1 MLAVWLVQ
9 QQRALT
15 SYLLSTKIEEK
26 YRSLQYS
33 LCVNEFRSTAFTTAF
48 RGMPCYGFFLFG
60 GLVMFPYF
68 EVLGRQIGS
77 YSICAL
83 VGLLLCGV
91 VACKLAM
98 RFKVA
103 YEDVILLMVVI
114 GVSLLVGGHILFGIT
129 NTNKLIALFQNASSY
144 SFKQILTYV
153 GMCFGGMVYYG
164 GFLGG
169 CVGLLIYT
177 KYNKT
182 VERKIAFDL
191 FAVCSPLFHVF
202 GRIGCFFSG
211 CCYGM
216 ESSFG
221 FVVHGN
227 TLIPE
232 INDVRR
238 LPVPLIEAACNLVI
252 FLLLLRLFL
261 KGKESGRMIF
271 YYMLIYPVV
280 RFVLEFFRG
289 DAIRGFLFGLSTSQ
303 WISIGLFVVAVWKLF
318 LSKPNSKKTAVC
330 AGVLLALT
338 LAFGGVST
346 VAYATEES
354 GQETV
359 ESLTL
364 SDDAAEEGEEPDGE
378 TVTGTEEKEP
388 PFNAKEKF
396 VIFICCFFSVALC
409 LVIALFGNP
418 KDREKDKYNRMLKQK
433 MLQEKKLREKAERE
447 ARFAAEDA
455 KYAEDLMKYEKAKR
469 EYEEAKAAKKAAK
482 EAKKK

>member
-1 MLAVWLVQ
+1 
-9 QQRALT
+9 
-15 SYLLSTKIEEK
+15 
-26 YRSLQYS
+26 
-33 LCVNEFRSTAFTTAF
+33 
-48 RGMPCYGFFLFG
+48 
-60 GLVMFPYF
+60 MFPYF

-91 VACKLAM
+91 VACKLAV

-114 GVSLLVGGHILFGIT
+114 GVSLLIGGHVLFGIT

-144 SFKQILTYV
+144 NFKQILTYL

-177 KYNKT
+177 KYNKI

-191 FAVCSPLFHVF
+191 FAVCVPLFHVF

-216 ESSFG
+216 ESRFG
-221 FVVHGN
+221 FVIYGN

-238 LPVPLIEAACNLVI
+238 LPVPLIEAVCNLVI
-252 FLLLLRLFL
+252 FFILLRLFK
-261 KGKESGRMIF
+261 KGKENGKMIF

-318 LSKPNSKKTAVC
+318 LSKSGGKKAAVC
-330 AGVLLALT
+330 AGVLLAMT
-338 LAFGGVST
+338 LAFGGVTT

-354 GQETV
+354 RQETEV
-359 ESLTL
+359 T
-364 SDDAAEEGEEPDGE
+364 
-378 TVTGTEEKEP
+378 TTGTEEKEP

-455 KYAEDLMKYEKAKR
+455 KYAEDLIKYERAKR
-469 EYEEAKAAKKAAK
+469 EYEEAKAAKKAAR
-482 EAKKK
+482 EAKKAAKN

>member
-1 MLAVWLVQ
+1 
-9 QQRALT
+9 
-15 SYLLSTKIEEK
+15 
-26 YRSLQYS
+26 
-33 LCVNEFRSTAFTTAF
+33 
-48 RGMPCYGFFLFG
+48 
-60 GLVMFPYF
+60 MFPYF

-91 VACKLAM
+91 VACKLAV

-114 GVSLLVGGHILFGIT
+114 GVSLLIGGHVLFGIT

-144 SFKQILTYV
+144 NFKQILTYL

-177 KYNKT
+177 KYNKI

-191 FAVCSPLFHVF
+191 FAVCVPLFHVF

-216 ESSFG
+216 ESRFG
-221 FVVHGN
+221 FVIHGN

-238 LPVPLIEAACNLVI
+238 LPVPLIEAVCNLVI
-252 FLLLLRLFL
+252 FFILLRLFK
-261 KGKESGRMIF
+261 KGKENGKMIF

-303 WISIGLFVVAVWKLF
+303 WISIGLFVVSVWKLF
-318 LSKPNSKKTAVC
+318 LSKSGGKKTAVC
-330 AGVLLALT
+330 AGVLLAMT
-338 LAFGGVST
+338 IAFSGAQVE
-346 VAYATEES
+346 ALATEES
-354 GQETV
+354 AQESMTVSADTEDALSGETESAKAEDASAEQKNESASEAGGQEVT
-359 ESLTL
+359 T
-364 SDDAAEEGEEPDGE
+364 
-378 TVTGTEEKEP
+378 TGTGEKEP

-396 VIFICCFFSVALC
+396 VVFVCCLFSVALC

-455 KYAEDLMKYEKAKR
+455 KYAEDLIKYERAKR

-482 EAKKK
+482 EAKKAAKN

>member
-1 MLAVWLVQ
+1 
-9 QQRALT
+9 
-15 SYLLSTKIEEK
+15 
-26 YRSLQYS
+26 
-33 LCVNEFRSTAFTTAF
+33 
-48 RGMPCYGFFLFG
+48 
-60 GLVMFPYF
+60 MFPYF

-91 VACKLAM
+91 VACKLAV

-114 GVSLLVGGHILFGIT
+114 GVSLLIGGHVLFGIT

-144 SFKQILTYV
+144 NFKQILTYL

-177 KYNKT
+177 KYNRI

-191 FAVCSPLFHVF
+191 FAVCVPLFHVF
-202 GRIGCFFSG
+202 GRIGCFLSG

-238 LPVPLIEAACNLVI
+238 LPVPLIEAVCNLVI
-252 FLLLLRLFL
+252 FFILLRLFK
-261 KGKESGRMIF
+261 KGKENGKMIF

-318 LSKPNSKKTAVC
+318 LSKSGGKKTAVC

-338 LAFGGVST
+338 IAFSGAQVE
-346 VAYATEES
+346 ALATEES
-354 GQETV
+354 AQESMTVSADTEDALSGETESAKAEDASAEQKNESASEAGGQEVT
-359 ESLTL
+359 T
-364 SDDAAEEGEEPDGE
+364 
-378 TVTGTEEKEP
+378 TGTGEKEP

-396 VIFICCFFSVALC
+396 VVFVCCLFSVALC

-418 KDREKDKYNRMLKQK
+418 KDREKDKYNRMRKQQ
-433 MLQEKKLREKAERE
+433 MLQQKKLKEKAERE
-447 ARFAAEDA
+447 AKLALEDA
-455 KYAEDLMKYEKAKR
+455 KYAEDLMKYEMAKK
-469 EYEEAKAAKKAAK
+469 EYEAAKAAKKAAK

>member
-1 MLAVWLVQ
+1 
-9 QQRALT
+9 
-15 SYLLSTKIEEK
+15 
-26 YRSLQYS
+26 
-33 LCVNEFRSTAFTTAF
+33 
-48 RGMPCYGFFLFG
+48 
-60 GLVMFPYF
+60 MFPYF

-91 VACKLAM
+91 VACKLAV

-114 GVSLLVGGHILFGIT
+114 GVSLLIGGHILFGIT

-144 SFKQILTYV
+144 NFKQILTYL

-177 KYNKT
+177 KYNKI

-191 FAVCSPLFHVF
+191 FAVCVPLFHVF

-216 ESSFG
+216 ESRFG
-221 FVVHGN
+221 FVIHGN

-238 LPVPLIEAACNLVI
+238 LPVPLIEAVCNLVI
-252 FLLLLRLFL
+252 FFILLRLFK
-261 KGKESGRMIF
+261 KGKENGKMIF

-318 LSKPNSKKTAVC
+318 LSKSGGKKTAVC
-330 AGVLLALT
+330 AGVLLAMT
-338 LAFGGVST
+338 LAFGGVTT

-354 GQETV
+354 RQETEV
-359 ESLTL
+359 T
-364 SDDAAEEGEEPDGE
+364 
-378 TVTGTEEKEP
+378 TTGTEEKEP

-455 KYAEDLMKYEKAKR
+455 KYAEDLIKYERAKR

-482 EAKKK
+482 EAKKAAKN

>member
-1 MLAVWLVQ
+1 
-9 QQRALT
+9 
-15 SYLLSTKIEEK
+15 
-26 YRSLQYS
+26 
-33 LCVNEFRSTAFTTAF
+33 
-48 RGMPCYGFFLFG
+48 
-60 GLVMFPYF
+60 MFPYF

-91 VACKLAM
+91 VACKLAV

-114 GVSLLVGGHILFGIT
+114 GVSLLIGGHVLFGIT

-144 SFKQILTYV
+144 NFKQILTYL

-177 KYNKT
+177 KYNKI

-191 FAVCSPLFHVF
+191 FAVCVPLFHVF

-216 ESSFG
+216 ESRFG
-221 FVVHGN
+221 FVIHGN

-238 LPVPLIEAACNLVI
+238 LPVPLIEAVCNLVI
-252 FLLLLRLFL
+252 FFILLRLFK
-261 KGKESGRMIF
+261 KGKENGKMIF

-318 LSKPNSKKTAVC
+318 LSKSGGKKTAVC
-330 AGVLLALT
+330 AGVLLAMT
-338 LAFGGVST
+338 LAFGGVTT

-354 GQETV
+354 RQETEV
-359 ESLTL
+359 T
-364 SDDAAEEGEEPDGE
+364 
-378 TVTGTEEKEP
+378 TTGTEEKEP

-455 KYAEDLMKYEKAKR
+455 KYAEDLIKYERAKR
-469 EYEEAKAAKKAAK
+469 EYEEAKAAKKAAR
-482 EAKKK
+482 EAKKAAKN